1 MTEFTNAQKQVINYH
16 LNYRKSQPLLN
27 KMATDLS
34 PTEYK
39 KGTKG
44 GRKTIA
50 TYNKI
55 FPQGVKLFE
64 RFGLLGGN

>member
-1 MTEFTNAQKQVINYH
+1 
-16 LNYRKSQPLLN
+16 
-27 KMATDLS
+27 MATDLS
-34 PTEYK
+34 PTQYK
-39 KGTKG
+39 KGTKE

-55 FPQGVKLFE
+55 FPQRVKLFE